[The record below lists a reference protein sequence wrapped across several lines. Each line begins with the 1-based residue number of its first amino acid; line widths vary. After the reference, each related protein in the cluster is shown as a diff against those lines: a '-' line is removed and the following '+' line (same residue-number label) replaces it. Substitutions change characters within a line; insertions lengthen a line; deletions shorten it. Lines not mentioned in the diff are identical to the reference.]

1 MDSPTDILAAHLNEG
16 NAIRVVSLCS
26 LYNLNE
32 LKNRALDIIADSKK
46 PLRAMAGWDDLEQ
59 SQDLKIEIFDHIASK

>member
-1 MDSPTDILAAHLNEG
+1 M
-16 NAIRVVSLCS
+16 VSLCS